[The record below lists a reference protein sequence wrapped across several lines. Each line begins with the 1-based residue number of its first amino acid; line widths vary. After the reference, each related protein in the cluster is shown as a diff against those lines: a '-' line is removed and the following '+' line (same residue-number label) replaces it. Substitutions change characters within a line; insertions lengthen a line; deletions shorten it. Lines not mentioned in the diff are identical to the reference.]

1 MTDKPLCAVQEIG
14 MMHSQNE
21 DLARKMRALENEM
34 AGLRLDSE
42 RRERL
47 VQEERAVLAQ
57 RLATIQSENSQEV
70 SRDSCRVH
78 IPTVYAV
85 EYAYPLYRVGTRRKL
100 SRDSYRVHIPTVY
113 ICCRV
118 RISTGYSEDSQEV
131 ERRLL

>member
-1 MTDKPLCAVQEIG
+1 MVVVQQVPEMTDKPLCAVQEIG

-70 SRDSCRVH
+70 SRD
-78 IPTVYAV
+78 
-85 EYAYPLYRVGTRRKL
+85 
-100 SRDSYRVHIPTVY
+100 
-113 ICCRV
+113 CCRV
-118 RISTGYSEDSQEV
+118 RIPTVYDV
-131 ERRLL
+131 